1 MIGDGWFQVRRETPM
16 ASNDQRSPRTSP
28 VPGALRC
35 RLTSAQRLVQS
46 EAHAFRLSM
55 LDYSAQSL
63 VKSGNVPRVKIA
75 GFVQGKVRTLS
86 IRLLDLPS

>member
-1 MIGDGWFQVRRETPM
+1 
-16 ASNDQRSPRTSP
+16 
-28 VPGALRC
+28 
-35 RLTSAQRLVQS
+35 
-46 EAHAFRLSM
+46 M